1 MAGGRRPSLA
11 PSGEQDPRAAIPEC
25 FSHIPMA
32 KRIATSQAH
41 KDVHPA
47 VLVLGQQMAT
57 FTVRDSITRL
67 KYMLLAFRKVIQS
80 YETPKGN
87 SLSRHFVPHVLN
99 PQIEYLTECRPMSF
113 SMGNAIRLIKAKVNK
128 FDIDTPEDEAKEAM
142 LDMIDTFINERI
154 TLAEL
159 VIAKNAADMVADG
172 DVILTYRH
180 HRLVEKAL
188 RQARR
193 DGKRFE
199 VQVVDDPID
208 QTGLA
213 LAKLLR
219 KDGVRVYYS
228 PHLGGVHQVGV
239 RRATKVIIGG
249 EAIFANGS
257 LYGPAG
263 TCDLCLAASDAGTP
277 VIALCETINFDRD
290 RVSTDSLTYNEID
303 PERGSGEAFRLLF
316 DTTREKYLGVVVTEY
331 ESETGNS
338 PAQSIL
344 AILRK
349 QEDQI

>member
-1 MAGGRRPSLA
+1 M
-11 PSGEQDPRAAIPEC
+11 Q
-25 FSHIPMA
+25 
-32 KRIATSQAH
+32 
-41 KDVHPA
+41 
-47 VLVLGQQMAT
+47 
-57 FTVRDSITRL
+57 
-67 KYMLLAFRKVIQS
+67 VIES

-113 SMGNAIRLIKAKVNK
+113 SMGNAIRLVKAKVNK

-142 LDMIDTFINERI
+142 LEMIDNFINERI

-159 VIAKNAADMVADG
+159 VIARNAADMIADG

-180 HRLVEKAL
+180 HRLVERAL

-193 DGKRFE
+193 EGKRFE
-199 VQVVDDPID
+199 VHVVDDPFD
-208 QTGLA
+208 QTGLQ
-213 LAKLLR
+213 LAKVLR
-219 KDGVRVYYS
+219 REGVRVYYS
-228 PHLGGVHQVGV
+228 PHLGGTHQVGV
-239 RRATKVIIGG
+239 RRASKVIVGG

-257 LYGPAG
+257 LYGAAG
-263 TCDLCLAASDAGTP
+263 TCDLCIAAADAGTP
-277 VIALCETINFDRD
+277 VVALCETINFDRD

-303 PERGSGEAFRLLF
+303 PERGSGEAFRLMF
-316 DTTREKYLGVVVTEY
+316 DTTREKYLTVVVTEY

-349 QEDQI
+349 QEDQV